1 MGDSCATTSSKA
13 KLLKDFTYNDDLS
26 YDDNLANYRSLL
38 NSYEQ
43 KKFDVN
49 RQYNYWL
56 TFTICVIYGSIA
68 VIILLASYFSEFA
81 NKLFFD
87 TLYYFT
93 ITFIIGTII
102 IIIIL
107 TYQVY
112 NFDFPRIEK
121 INGYEINYCPDYWN
135 YKYNSDFSSDTRLYG
150 SDATYNSNEKDNLKV
165 QCYFKNN
172 SDDVLQTTNLE
183 STTFKTDGNTKYYYL
198 GGSSSDSIAVD
209 LPQDKSST
217 VLNTM
222 LNQDEYKKFRE
233 YVSKMNGMQYNAD
246 DTITVRTHAK
256 QPHYASAVSDQGNIK
271 MECSN
276 VYPRY
281 LAEKDLKY
289 AEENNSLTDNKFR
302 CAYSKICK
310 IPWTEA
316 GCSL

>member
-1 MGDSCATTSSKA
+1 MGDSCDTTSSSKA
-13 KLLKDFTYNDDLS
+13 KLLRDFKYNDNLS

-68 VIILLASYFSEFA
+68 VIILLASYFSQFA
-81 NKLFFD
+81 NQLFFD

-93 ITFIIGTII
+93 ITFIIGTIFV
-102 IIIIL
+102 IIIL

-112 NFDFPRIEK
+112 NYDFPKIEK

-135 YKYNSDFSSDTRLYG
+135 YKYYNNFTNNTRL
-150 SDATYNSNEKDNLKV
+150 SDSDGEYSSTERDHLKI
-165 QCYFKNN
+165 QCNFKNN
-172 SDDVLQTTNLE
+172 QNDVLQTDNLYN
-183 STTFKTDGNTKYYYL
+183 TTFDTDGNYYYT
-198 GGSSSDSIAVD
+198 SNNNSIAVT
-209 LPQDKSST
+209 LPNLKTNT
-217 VLNTM
+217 VLNNE
-222 LNQDEYKKFRE
+222 LSDDEYKKFRE
-233 YVSKMNGMQYNAD
+233 YVSKMNGLKYNPD
-246 DTITVRTHAK
+246 DTISVTNLSA
-256 QPHYASAVSDQGNIK
+256 QPHYSESVTNSSDIK

-289 AEENNSLTDNKFR
+289 AEETNSLVDNKFR